1 MPWSWARVS
10 TGTSPKLR
18 NCMGD
23 ETSAGAAER
32 CIRTIVTD
40 RGGEDVDVKFEL
52 NGEWAL
58 LYFRWEDP
66 LVKHGI
72 VRDLHARDVIDVI
85 AADDMDTLI
94 GGDGSVT

>member
-18 NCMGD
+18 DCMDGD
-23 ETSAGAAER
+23 TRASKAEE
-32 CIRTIVTD
+32 CIRTIVGD
-40 RGGEDVDVKFEL
+40 RGGEQVNVKFEL

-58 LYFRWEDP
+58 LLFHWQDP

-72 VRDLHARDVIDVI
+72 VRDLQARDVIDVI
-85 AADDMDTLI
+85 DARDMDALI
-94 GGDGSVT
+94 GGDGSVP